1 MNNSLGSKTE
11 IHFCNGSHI
20 ETVQLSNTQRGFNS
34 NFLWGQ
40 MQENISKEIEWWGVT
55 LTGNQKTVKALSE
68 LMDINKTLFQNLYKV
83 QADTIEELVNKLY
96 EQVPEYEKKFLKY
109 VNEQLP
115 NLRGYLQVE
124 LPYNPKLISSI
135 EYEIYISSAEID
147 CEYPF
152 DARGCIITF
161 FQWIPEIIG
170 SYKEGLSEEQINLV

>member
-1 MNNSLGSKTE
+1 MNNSLGSKTD

-20 ETVQLSNTQRGFNS
+20 EAVQLTNTLRGFNS

-40 MQENISKEIEWWGVT
+40 MQENISQEIEWWGVT

-68 LMDINKTLFQNLYKV
+68 LMEINKALFENLYKV
-83 QADTIEELVNKLY
+83 QTDTIEELVNKLY
-96 EQVPEYEKKFLKY
+96 EQVPDYEKKFLKY

-115 NLRGYLQVE
+115 NLKRYLQVE
-124 LPYNPKLISSI
+124 LPYSAQLISSI

-161 FQWIPEIIG
+161 FQRMQEIIG
-170 SYKEGLSEEQINLV
+170 SYKEDLNEKCRV

>member
-1 MNNSLGSKTE
+1 MDNC
-11 IHFCNGSHI
+11 F
-20 ETVQLSNTQRGFNS
+20 
-34 NFLWGQ
+34 
-40 MQENISKEIEWWGVT
+40 EWWGVT

-68 LMDINKTLFQNLYKV
+68 LMDINKALFENLYKV
-83 QADTIEELVNKLY
+83 QVDTIEELVNKLY

-115 NLRGYLQVE
+115 NLRRYLQIE
-124 LPYNPKLISSI
+124 LPYNVQLISSI

-161 FQWIPEIIG
+161 FQWIPEIIDL
-170 SYKEGLSEEQINLV
+170 YKEGLSAEQINLV

>member
-1 MNNSLGSKTE
+1 MDNC
-11 IHFCNGSHI
+11 F
-20 ETVQLSNTQRGFNS
+20 
-34 NFLWGQ
+34 
-40 MQENISKEIEWWGVT
+40 EWWGVT

-68 LMDINKTLFQNLYKV
+68 LMDINKALFQNLYKV

-109 VNEQLP
+109 LNEQLP
-115 NLRGYLQVE
+115 NLRRYLQVE
-124 LPYNPKLISSI
+124 LPYSAQLISSI

-161 FQWIPEIIG
+161 FQRIPEIIG
-170 SYKEGLSEEQINLV
+170 LYKD

>member
-1 MNNSLGSKTE
+1 MDKC
-11 IHFCNGSHI
+11 F
-20 ETVQLSNTQRGFNS
+20 
-34 NFLWGQ
+34 
-40 MQENISKEIEWWGVT
+40 EWWGVI

-68 LMDINKTLFQNLYKV
+68 LLDINKALFQNLYKV

-96 EQVPEYEKKFLKY
+96 ELVPEYEKKFLNY

-115 NLRGYLQVE
+115 NLRRYLQVE
-124 LPYNPKLISSI
+124 LPYNPKLVSSI

-161 FQWIPEIIG
+161 FQRVPEIIDL
-170 SYKEGLSEEQINLV
+170 YKEGLSAE

>member
-1 MNNSLGSKTE
+1 MDNC
-11 IHFCNGSHI
+11 F
-20 ETVQLSNTQRGFNS
+20 
-34 NFLWGQ
+34 
-40 MQENISKEIEWWGVT
+40 EWWGVT

-68 LMDINKTLFQNLYKV
+68 LMDINKALFQNLYKV

-115 NLRGYLQVE
+115 NLRRCLQVE
-124 LPYNPKLISSI
+124 LPYNTQLISSI

-152 DARGCIITF
+152 DARDCIITF
-161 FQWIPEIIG
+161 FQRIPEIIG
-170 SYKEGLSEEQINLV
+170 SYKEELNEEYRV